1 MVIKFMLEV
10 SLSSIPLDLEYS
22 MFLAN
27 HVFLF
32 NKKSAEVGEE
42 GTHVNGLLK
51 YNFLVFFDW
60 PSDKFKSL
68 EPRRKKNMFILSS
81 LSHHHRAY
89 NGARQCL

>member
-10 SLSSIPLDLEYS
+10 SLSSIPLDLDYS

-32 NKKSAEVGEE
+32 NKKSAEIGEE
-42 GTHVNGLLK
+42 STHVHGLLK

-60 PSDKFKSL
+60 SSNKFKCL
-68 EPRRKKNMFILSS
+68 EPRSRKDTCNLPIKVQWFN
-81 LSHHHRAY
+81 
-89 NGARQCL
+89 

>member
-10 SLSSIPLDLEYS
+10 SLSSIPLDLDYS

-32 NKKSAEVGEE
+32 NKKSAEVGKK

-60 PSDKFKSL
+60 PSNKFKRL
-68 EPRRKKNMFILSS
+68 EPISKKDTCNIQLCSFVVDLWN
-81 LSHHHRAY
+81 LVK
-89 NGARQCL
+89 N

>member
-10 SLSSIPLDLEYS
+10 SLSSIPLDLDYS

-60 PSDKFKSL
+60 PSNKFKCL
-68 EPRRKKNMFILSS
+68 EPRRGKI
-81 LSHHHRAY
+81 
-89 NGARQCL
+89 CLFVIVVAA